1 MFLLLNGM
9 EKAYKTK
16 ISIWLIC
23 AIIGSTVIP
32 IIPVLVYDFSWILV
46 IIVALILFF
55 ALFSLFDIRY
65 TIHNNIL
72 SVKYSMLSTTN
83 YDINQI
89 RKIKDTN
96 SILAAPAA
104 SLDRIEIYFI
114 QQKIPLIISP
124 KDKNGFI
131 RNLQSINP
139 DIVYSNDK

>member
-1 MFLLLNGM
+1 M
-9 EKAYKTK
+9 EKVYKTK
-16 ISIWLIC
+16 VAIWLIC
-23 AIIGSTVIP
+23 AIIGFTVIP
-32 IIPVLVYDFSWILV
+32 IIPVLVYDFSWIV
-46 IIVALILFF
+46 VTIVALILFF

-72 SVKYSMLSTTN
+72 SVKCGMLSTTN

-114 QQKIPLIISP
+114 QQKTPLYYFTKRQKWLHKESTIYKP
-124 KDKNGFI
+124 N
-131 RNLQSINP
+131 
-139 DIVYSNDK
+139 IVYRNDK